1 MVKKSQN
8 LVNVVC
14 ERHLRESSFVSIY
27 AHILNKYQESNMEN
41 HTFISA
47 TFKYE
52 EKLVEKT
59 VDFWGKM
66 YNDPIRLYMIG
77 PMKII
82 ETMVFVPAF
91 VGIFQYIRNRPVK

>member
-1 MVKKSQN
+1 
-8 LVNVVC
+8 
-14 ERHLRESSFVSIY
+14 
-27 AHILNKYQESNMEN
+27 MEN

-59 VDFWGKM
+59 DDFWEKM

-82 ETMVFVPAF
+82 ETMIFVPAF
-91 VGIFQYIRNRPVK
+91 VGIFRYIRNRPVK